1 MSTKSTFL
9 YLLEIGVSRS
19 MKILHMNM
27 DILCFP
33 VETDRD
39 HANAVIFSKSSKKRQ
54 VWKNVFEK

>member
-1 MSTKSTFL
+1 
-9 YLLEIGVSRS
+9 
-19 MKILHMNM
+19 MNM